1 MSDNKLESEL
11 RKERQYS
18 SDIRDEFVNLFND
31 IVKVISRDGDERSDG
46 ECVDDVYSVL
56 EKYKDLDE
64 WQVEF

>member
-31 IVKVISRDGDERSDG
+31 IVKVISRDGDERTDG
-46 ECVDDVYSVL
+46 ECVDDVYSGL
-56 EKYKDLDE
+56 EKFKDIDE
-64 WQVEF
+64 WQVDF